1 VCSVYEAMHPQI
13 ASLCCRCHID
23 KVLPC
28 VQEFMLLST
37 DSLSESFIADVTLIK
52 VSPQCV

>member
-1 VCSVYEAMHPQI
+1 MCSVYEAMHPQI